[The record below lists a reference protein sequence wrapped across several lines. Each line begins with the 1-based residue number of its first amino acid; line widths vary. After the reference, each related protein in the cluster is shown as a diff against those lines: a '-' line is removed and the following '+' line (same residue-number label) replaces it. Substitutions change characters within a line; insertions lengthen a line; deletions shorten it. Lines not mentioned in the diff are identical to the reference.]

1 MKTLDMSDIKS
12 YKNMAKNI
20 ETRKIGDKKVLWP
33 NLENHPLDSRFCARF
48 VSENDFEKAA
58 LLWKKSY
65 PELYGSSKQYSW
77 VFYPEE
83 YKDKVLLKE
92 NFDSDSRSKQFCM
105 VIVIDMENNNEFAGA
120 ALYRK
125 DDENLQIEFSIGGI
139 HPDYRKGSAG
149 DKLVPMVLYYLK
161 DIEDY
166 SGAEYLSAFCET
178 WHDISQYLCL
188 KVWGWKL
195 AGIFPGQ
202 YTRWSHDQEEYR
214 GCTIHF
220 YKLING
226 AENITTLPKD
236 WHLLPEIE
244 SLWQNL
250 EKINSSSRDFIK
262 TLKIQ

>member
-12 YKNMAKNI
+12 YKNMTKNI

-92 NFDSDSRSKQFCM
+92 NFDSDSKSKQFCM

-120 ALYRK
+120 ALYKK

-202 YTRWSHDQEEYR
+202 FTRWSHDQEEYR

>member
-12 YKNMAKNI
+12 YRNMTENI
-20 ETRKIGDKKVLWP
+20 ATRKIKDKKVIWP
-33 NLENHPLDSRFCARF
+33 NLENHPFDSRFYAKF
-48 VSENDFEKAA
+48 VSEKDFEKAS
-58 LLWKKSY
+58 LLWRKSY
-65 PELYGSSKQYSW
+65 PELYGSSEQYSW
-77 VFYPEE
+77 IFYPEE
-83 YKDKVLLKE
+83 YSDKVLLNE
-92 NFDSDSRSKQFCM
+92 NYEADSQSSQFCM
-105 VIVIDMENNNEFAGA
+105 VIVFDMEKDNQPAGA

-125 DDENLQIEFSIGGI
+125 DDANLQIEFSLGGI

-214 GCTIHF
+214 GCTVHF
-220 YKLING
+220 YKLIG
-226 AENITTLPKD
+226 GSQKITSPPEN
-236 WHLLPEIE
+236 WQLLPEIE
-244 SLWQNL
+244 SLWSEL
-250 EKINSSSRDFIK
+250 EKINSGSRDLLK
-262 TLKIQ
+262 TLKVK

>member
-12 YKNMAKNI
+12 YKNMTKNI

-92 NFDSDSRSKQFCM
+92 NFDSDSKSKQFCM

-120 ALYRK
+120 ALYKK

-178 WHDISQYLCL
+178 WHYISQYLCL

-202 YTRWSHDQEEYR
+202 YTRWCHDQEEYR

-250 EKINSSSRDFIK
+250 EKINSSSRDLLK
-262 TLKIQ
+262 TLKVK